1 MNATATAGWSY
12 ADYERAL
19 DETIDR
25 AAALEECA
33 RRVCRAWSMGYPE
46 ALRVELAKP
55 AAMLADLAAESR
67 AVLDSRQV
75 SDG

>member
-25 AAALEECA
+25 AAALEDSA
-33 RRVCRAWSMGYPE
+33 RRVCRAWSMGHPVT
-46 ALRVELAKP
+46 LQVELAKL

>member
-25 AAALEECA
+25 AAALEDRA

-46 ALRVELAKP
+46 SPHIELAKL
-55 AAMLADLAAESR
+55 AAILADLAAESR
-67 AVLDSRQV
+67 AVLDSRHV
-75 SDG
+75 SGG

>member
-25 AAALEECA
+25 AAALEGRA
-33 RRVCRAWSMGYPE
+33 RRVCLAWSMGYPE
-46 ALRVELAKP
+46 ALHIELAKL
-55 AAMLADLAAESR
+55 AEMLADLAAESR